1 MRRQEVKIIVYA
13 PQTAAGRMELAQR
26 AAAVHADAVLQHVG
40 RLPCPYESE
49 RCSPQCS
56 KLCKAHE
63 NSAGGAFLRRCFL
76 F

>member
-40 RLPCPYESE
+40 RLPCPYEQKRALLTAVLDTVQST
-49 RCSPQCS
+49 
-56 KLCKAHE
+56 
-63 NSAGGAFLRRCFL
+63 
-76 F
+76 

>member
-26 AAAVHADAVLQHVG
+26 AAAVHADASAHVG
-40 RLPCPYESE
+40 RRSIPPAKC
-49 RCSPQCS
+49 
-56 KLCKAHE
+56 
-63 NSAGGAFLRRCFL
+63 FFL

>member
-26 AAAVHADAVLQHVG
+26 AAATPMPFCSTSAGFRA
-40 RLPCPYESE
+40 RTNKSE
-49 RCSPQCS
+49 RCLPQCS
-56 KLCKAHE
+56 KPCKAHE